1 MSHHDHDH
9 HDYNNETNAAIPF
22 DKKRMVKLLEHWINH
37 NTDHAETYREW
48 AKKAKENDMEK
59 VLVFLN
65 EAAEKTL
72 EINIIFKKALNL
84 IAK

>member
-9 HDYNNETNAAIPF
+9 HNDNHETTAAIPF
-22 DKKRMVKLLEHWINH
+22 DKKMVKLFEHWINH

-59 VLVFLN
+59 ILVFLN

-72 EINIIFKKALNL
+72 EINRIFKEALTL
-84 IAK
+84 ISK

>member
-9 HDYNNETNAAIPF
+9 HHDNHETNATIPF
-22 DKKRMVKLLEHWINH
+22 DKKMVKLLEHWINH

-72 EINIIFKKALNL
+72 EINIIFKKALSL

>member
-9 HDYNNETNAAIPF
+9 HNDNHETTATIPF
-22 DKKRMVKLLEHWINH
+22 DKKMVKLFEHWINH

-59 VLVFLN
+59 ITPKSFWKKG
-65 EAAEKTL
+65 KTL
-72 EINIIFKKALNL
+72 MPFWIPMDRAG
-84 IAK
+84 

>member
-9 HDYNNETNAAIPF
+9 HHDNHEKNAAIPF
-22 DKKRMVKLLEHWINH
+22 DKKMVKLLEHWINH

-59 VLVFLN
+59 VVVFLN
-65 EAAEKTL
+65 EAAERSL
-72 EINIIFKKALNL
+72 EINIIFKKALSL
-84 IAK
+84 IEK